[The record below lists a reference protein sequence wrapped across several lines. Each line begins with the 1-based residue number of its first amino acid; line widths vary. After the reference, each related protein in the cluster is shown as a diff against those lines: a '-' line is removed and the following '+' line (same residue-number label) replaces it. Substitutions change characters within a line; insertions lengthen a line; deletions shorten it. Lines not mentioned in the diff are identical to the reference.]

1 MARAISFIFVFL
13 VLAIPLIAQSET
25 FPQESTL
32 SEIHS
37 NDDVMQLNNDTE
49 SVNANDI
56 EEFEDSEQIDYEL
69 MFERLILVAK
79 YFVWFSLSVLVIYP
93 NFNLKRNI
101 IYPLHNTSWG
111 VR

>member
-37 NDDVMQLNNDTE
+37 NDDVMQL
-49 SVNANDI
+49 
-56 EEFEDSEQIDYEL
+56 Q
-69 MFERLILVAK
+69 
-79 YFVWFSLSVLVIYP
+79 
-93 NFNLKRNI
+93 
-101 IYPLHNTSWG
+101 
-111 VR
+111 